1 MVKDPVWEEKMQ
13 EIKQFCSHNSQP
25 TKEQINQL
33 MKIYSK
39 HYKVFSNKPGK
50 IIGVQCKL
58 PIRENVTFNKRSYP
72 IPYKLREQVQEE
84 IDKMLSEDIIEISQS
99 EHTSPLVVIP
109 KKDKSLRLCLD
120 ARQINQM
127 IIADKTSPENIG
139 EILKRFTNIKFF
151 SSWDAVSGYWQV

>member
-1 MVKDPVWEEKMQ
+1 M
-13 EIKQFCSHNSQP
+13 
-25 TKEQINQL
+25 
-33 MKIYSK
+33 K

-50 IIGVQCKL
+50 IVGVQCKL

-84 IDKMLSEDIIEISQS
+84 IDKMLREDIIELSQS

-139 EILKRFTNIKFF
+139 EILKRFNNVPFF
-151 SSWDAVSGYWQV
+151 SSWDAVSGYWQVELHPESRKYVSFIVNGRNYQFKRLPLSLIHILM